1 MYISRRDMIIDHID
15 ELSCEAEA
23 KYGNELISLAYL
35 SEGLRFLYRNVSKI
49 EQGIIARLPA
59 NSHCFLYG
67 AGANDEQKR
76 SELPP
81 EIRGQV
87 PSLDKRQLALVA
99 CSFHWYAVSAYNYAL
114 LVGWLASVGN
124 STEAKSYAGRV
135 LGPVSVWRHKVGA
148 HFAQADP
155 RLKEDSMADLAASV
169 MFPIAFDDDA
179 FYAQPFTLV
188 LGRADKKST
197 SRNDMRWSLTHTH
210 RALAARYWPDVS
222 LT

>member
-1 MYISRRDMIIDHID
+1 MIIDHVD
-15 ELSCEAEA
+15 ELELSREAEA
-23 KYGNELISLAYL
+23 KYGNEVISLACL

-49 EQGIIARLPA
+49 EQGIIARLPP

-87 PSLDKRQLALVA
+87 PSLDERQLALVA

-114 LVGWLASVGN
+114 LVGWLASGGD
-124 STEAKSYAGRV
+124 STKAKSYARRV

-148 HFAQADP
+148 HLAQADP
-155 RLKEDSMADLAASV
+155 LPGDSGATRIASV
-169 MFPIAFDDDA
+169 MTPIAFRDDA